1 MRIQTRLIT
10 AIAVAAL
17 AALGGCPKNLP
28 GGGAV
33 PGGSSI
39 PGGGAVPGGLAGAS
53 GEVDPNSCGNYALMD
68 GGNKLKAFLQ
78 ATKDLEATTEETVHV
93 VKNSC
98 EMIGREMGMTE
109 ADFKGEA
116 KDVCAKV
123 YGTLRDNM
131 KVSFKTQAALKI
143 KYKPAVCRVDIDAQ
157 AKAAAECEGK
167 ASADVG
173 ATCTGACHGTCD
185 GTCSA
190 SGKAGTGGTGA
201 KGQCNG
207 ECKGTCHG
215 ECEGH
220 ANVNASAQCKAS
232 ASVKASI
239 DVKCTEPELTIEA
252 DAKATLDKSKAEMV
266 IRALKNGLP
275 KALSVKAHLEPLKG
289 AVEVWAQSAK
299 ELKDMGPKF
308 INSFKDQA
316 LCISGQLAA
325 AVNLI
330 GKINTNID
338 VSVNVSVSASATA
351 SGSAGG

>member
-1 MRIQTRLIT
+1 MRIHSHLIT
-10 AIAVAAL
+10 AIAVVAL

-28 GGGAV
+28 GGGGAV
-33 PGGSSI
+33 PGGGLPS
-39 PGGGAVPGGLAGAS
+39 GGVPSGLAGAS

-78 ATKDLEATTEETVHV
+78 ATKDLEKTTEETVHV

-98 EMIGREMGMTE
+98 EMIGRELGMTD
-109 ADFKGEA
+109 ADFKGET
-116 KDVCAKV
+116 KDVCAHV
-123 YGTLRDNM
+123 YGALRDNM

-143 KYKPAVCRVDIDAQ
+143 KYKPAVCRVNVDAE

-173 ATCTGACHGTCD
+173 ATCTGACHGKCD
-185 GTCSA
+185 GTCA
-190 SGKAGTGGTGA
+190 GKAGTGGSG
-201 KGQCNG
+201 GECNG

-220 ANVNASAQCKAS
+220 ADVKASAQCRAS

-275 KALSVKAHLEPLKG
+275 KALSVKAHLEPLRG
-289 AVEVWAQSAK
+289 AVEIWAQSAK
-299 ELKDMGPKF
+299 ELKEMGPKF

-325 AVNLI
+325 AVGMI
-330 GKINTNID
+330 GKINTNIS
-338 VSVNVSVSASATA
+338 VSVDVSVSASATA